1 MSFIL
6 IFPFSFNFAKP
17 FFLVF
22 PDLGIF
28 NFSQDESDLTAE
40 RISLTR

>member
-6 IFPFSFNFAKP
+6 IFPSSFNFAKP

-28 NFSQDESDLTAE
+28 NFSQYESDLTAE